1 MDRARKEQVV
11 SELKEV
17 FKNSGVIVAAKY
29 AGITVA
35 EMSDLRNKMRENSA
49 NVRVAKNR
57 LARIAIEKSPPEGMK
72 HLLVDQIVLMY
83 SEDPVTA
90 AKISVEFAKKIIEKN
105 FGLIKSNHR
114 TSGPSKYFECK
125 NINLTVGFISPI
137 SNHFCSTCNR
147 LRVTSNGK
155 IFPCLGDNGSEDL
168 VPFLGT
174 DQEIQLKNILSN
186 VIFNKPEKHYFDV
199 NKKSYIKER
208 FMNTT
213 GG

>member
-1 MDRARKEQVV
+1 LDRARKEQVV

-17 FKNSGVIVAAKY
+17 FENSGVIVAAKY

-90 AKISVEFAKKIIEKN
+90 AKVSVEFAKTNNNLEIVGGAMGDKILDSNGVTEVAKLPSREEILSTISALLIAPAG
-105 FGLIKSNHR
+105 GLAASLG
-114 TSGPSKYFECK
+114 GPSSVIAGILE
-125 NINLTVGFISPI
+125 NIG
-137 SNHFCSTCNR
+137 
-147 LRVTSNGK
+147 
-155 IFPCLGDNGSEDL
+155 ED
-168 VPFLGT
+168 
-174 DQEIQLKNILSN
+174 
-186 VIFNKPEKHYFDV
+186 
-199 NKKSYIKER
+199 
-208 FMNTT
+208 
-213 GG
+213 

>member
-17 FKNSGVIVAAKY
+17 FENSGVIVAAKY

-72 HLLVDQIVLMY
+72 HMLVDQIVLMY

-90 AKISVEFAKKIIEKN
+90 AKISVEFAKTNNNLEIVGGAMGDKILDSNGVTEVSKLPSREEVLSSISALLVAPAG
-105 FGLIKSNHR
+105 GLAASLG
-114 TSGPSKYFECK
+114 GPSSVIAGILE
-125 NINLTVGFISPI
+125 NIG
-137 SNHFCSTCNR
+137 
-147 LRVTSNGK
+147 
-155 IFPCLGDNGSEDL
+155 ED
-168 VPFLGT
+168 
-174 DQEIQLKNILSN
+174 
-186 VIFNKPEKHYFDV
+186 
-199 NKKSYIKER
+199 
-208 FMNTT
+208 
-213 GG
+213 

>member
-11 SELKEV
+11 NELKEV
-17 FKNSGVIVAAKY
+17 FENSGVIVAAKY

-90 AKISVEFAKKIIEKN
+90 AKISVEFAKTNNNLEIVGGAMGEKI
-105 FGLIKSNHR
+105 LDSNGVTEVSKLPSR
-114 TSGPSKYFECK
+114 EEVLSSISALLVAPSGSLAASLSGPASVIAGVLE
-125 NINLTVGFISPI
+125 NIG
-137 SNHFCSTCNR
+137 
-147 LRVTSNGK
+147 
-155 IFPCLGDNGSEDL
+155 ED
-168 VPFLGT
+168 
-174 DQEIQLKNILSN
+174 
-186 VIFNKPEKHYFDV
+186 
-199 NKKSYIKER
+199 
-208 FMNTT
+208 
-213 GG
+213 

>member
-11 SELKEV
+11 SELKDV
-17 FKNSGVIVAAKY
+17 FENSGIIVAARY

-90 AKISVEFAKKIIEKN
+90 AKISVEFAKTNNNLEIVGGAMGDKILDSSGVTEVSKLPSREEVLSSISSLLVAPA
-105 FGLIKSNHR
+105 GSLAASL
-114 TSGPSKYFECK
+114 SGPASVIAGVLE
-125 NINLTVGFISPI
+125 NIG
-137 SNHFCSTCNR
+137 
-147 LRVTSNGK
+147 
-155 IFPCLGDNGSEDL
+155 ED
-168 VPFLGT
+168 
-174 DQEIQLKNILSN
+174 
-186 VIFNKPEKHYFDV
+186 
-199 NKKSYIKER
+199 
-208 FMNTT
+208 
-213 GG
+213 

>member
-17 FKNSGVIVAAKY
+17 FENSGVIVAAKY

-49 NVRVAKNR
+49 YVRVAKNR

-90 AKISVEFAKKIIEKN
+90 AKISVEFAKTNNNLEIVGGAMGEKILDSNGVTEVSKLPSREEVLSSISALLVAPAG
-105 FGLIKSNHR
+105 GLAASLG
-114 TSGPSKYFECK
+114 GPSSVIAGILE
-125 NINLTVGFISPI
+125 NIG
-137 SNHFCSTCNR
+137 
-147 LRVTSNGK
+147 
-155 IFPCLGDNGSEDL
+155 ED
-168 VPFLGT
+168 
-174 DQEIQLKNILSN
+174 
-186 VIFNKPEKHYFDV
+186 
-199 NKKSYIKER
+199 
-208 FMNTT
+208 
-213 GG
+213 